1 MENSIGV
8 GIIVGLTIGTSLFV
22 YNSDRFN
29 KIQKTFLLICIVF
42 PPLQWISILV
52 ILGYNSYKKETSFT
66 VREAKSINKKSSG
79 YEEKIESLKD
89 LKQRGI
95 VTEEEYNIKTEK
107 LKNLKFDS
115 QLKLSEDYKKLKS
128 LYNEGI
134 LTNEEFERKLD
145 IIRVNAK
152 SSPVKKETKTV
163 KEKDKFEVAK
173 TSTILYRL
181 SILIGIATYPF
192 ILLIIAEN
200 IEYRNYSPNWMIL
213 YWIISVVLLLKFL
226 RSKKLFP
233 AILGTTIIFT
243 ILTFTL

>member
-145 IIRVNAK
+145 IIRV
-152 SSPVKKETKTV
+152 
-163 KEKDKFEVAK
+163 KF
-173 TSTILYRL
+173 
-181 SILIGIATYPF
+181 
-192 ILLIIAEN
+192 
-200 IEYRNYSPNWMIL
+200 
-213 YWIISVVLLLKFL
+213 
-226 RSKKLFP
+226 
-233 AILGTTIIFT
+233 
-243 ILTFTL
+243 